1 MKIKM
6 NLKNNYKLV
15 PEGERRLKITKSECS
30 PSGKPSRW
38 NLTFEDSE
46 GGFVNTRFDF
56 TNDKSLFAM
65 GKFLE
70 SVLGF
75 KDGDEFDTKAD
86 AERCLGID
94 IIAEVVHTEGS
105 KVNDDGEPTIFANV
119 VNKTIRLADNTTTQ
133 TATESPRNMISNAL
147 DDLD

>member
-15 PEGERRLKITKSECS
+15 PQGERRLKITKSECT
-30 PSGKPSRW
+30 PSGKPNKWS
-38 NLTFEDSE
+38 LTFEDSE

-75 KDGDEFDTKAD
+75 KDGDEFDTIQD
-86 AERCLGID
+86 AKKCIGVD

-105 KVNDDGEPTIFANV
+105 KVNENGEPTIFANV
-119 VNKTIRLADNTTTQ
+119 VNKTIRLADDTQ
-133 TATESPRNMISNAL
+133 STETDSPRNAIANNTI

>member
-15 PEGERRLKITKSECS
+15 PEGERRLKITKSECT
-30 PSGKPSRW
+30 PSGKPNKWS
-38 NLTFEDSE
+38 LTFEDSE

-70 SVLGF
+70 SVLNF
-75 KDGDEFDTKAD
+75 EDGDEFDTIQD
-86 AERCLGID
+86 AKKCIGID

-105 KVNDDGEPTIFANV
+105 KVNEDGEPTIFANV
-119 VNKTIRLADNTTTQ
+119 VNKTIRLADNTQPTVTD
-133 TATESPRNMISNAL
+133 SPRNVIANNAI